1 MTRTRA
7 PGRRRRDNP
16 LRRRSDVMEAWALVV
31 VAVLLFLAAP
41 LAGVVAGWWAH
52 DDARATAAA
61 QRADRHRIRAQVTGA
76 AASGSLPTVQS
87 TERKQRV
94 TVRWTDPDGT
104 RRTDTALVP
113 AGALRGERVDV
124 WLDSAGRSVSPPTT
138 GATIWQHTV
147 TIGVCATAG
156 TAGLVLLGHA
166 LFRRVTTAHRL
177 TEWEREWARVE
188 PQWSR
193 RDA

>member
-1 MTRTRA
+1 
-7 PGRRRRDNP
+7 
-16 LRRRSDVMEAWALVV
+16 MEAWALLV

-41 LAGVVAGWWAH
+41 LAGVAAGWWAH

-61 QRADRHRIRAQVTGA
+61 QRADRHRIRAEVTG

-113 AGALRGERVDV
+113 AGTLRGERVDV

-156 TAGLVLLGHA
+156 AAGLVLLGHV